1 MECEECG
8 NIMNPFMDD
17 KHWELGWRCPF
28 CGWSVVTTYVPEIY
42 ADATVYSLYITN
54 RSEINVDKIKLLS
67 EIAKVNFLTS
77 RQMLEG
83 KEVCVLK
90 AKAPE
95 MKERIDKLQKLE
107 IDFMVRPMFRY

>member
-1 MECEECG
+1 M
-8 NIMNPFMDD
+8 
-17 KHWELGWRCPF
+17 
-28 CGWSVVTTYVPEIY
+28 
-42 ADATVYSLYITN
+42 
-54 RSEINVDKIKLLS
+54 
-67 EIAKVNFLTS
+67 S

-95 MKERIDKLQKLE
+95 MKESIDKLQKLE